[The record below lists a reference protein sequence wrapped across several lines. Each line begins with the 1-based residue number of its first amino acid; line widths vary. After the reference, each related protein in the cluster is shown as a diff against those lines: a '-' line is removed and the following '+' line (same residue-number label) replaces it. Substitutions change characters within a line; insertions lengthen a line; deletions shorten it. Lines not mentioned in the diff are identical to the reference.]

1 MELPLAL
8 ALLVALLTVA
18 GLVYFLHARTQ
29 RLRSQERESVTLRGN
44 LERFRVITDVE
55 AEVARLRTQAAAEHQ
70 QMQAALANEQARVY
84 AEIVEARRID
94 QGHFDQVRQQ
104 MVAIQ
109 QETATLDQRLA
120 ILRREAAELDDTL
133 MFAEHGLYQNQYDFE
148 TSEQYRKQIEQVR
161 DYQKS
166 LVKQSQA
173 AICQTTWTVEGNAAK
188 GRKMVSD
195 KIKLMLRAFN
205 GECDAAV
212 AKVRYDNFHVLE
224 KRIEKS
230 FTAVNKL
237 AAVNQCEITGLYFQL
252 KRDELRLVHEY
263 QEKLQAEREEQ
274 RMIKERMRD
283 EQLAAK
289 ELEKA
294 ERDAAREEARLA
306 ELLARAQEQQTER
319 AAAGVRHDQL
329 AGKIAEL
336 ESQLRV
342 ASEQR
347 RRVMSRAQQTRS
359 GHVYVISNIGS
370 FGEDI
375 YKIGMTRRYDP
386 QDRVKELGDA
396 SVPFRFDVHA
406 MIYCDDAPMLESA
419 LHRALAGHQVNLIN
433 SRKEFFR
440 VTLAQVEAIVRE
452 HHGHIQLTQW
462 AEAEE
467 YRKTEAL
474 RGGPHA

>member
-8 ALLVALLTVA
+8 ALIAALLTIA
-18 GLVYFLHARTQ
+18 GLVYFLHTRTQ
-29 RLRSQERESVTLRGN
+29 RLRSQESELVTLRGN

-55 AEVARLRTQAAAEHQ
+55 AEVARWRTHAAAEHQ
-70 QMQAALANEQARVY
+70 QMQAALAHEQTRVY
-84 AEIVEARRID
+84 AEIAEARRIG
-94 QGHFDQVRQQ
+94 QGHVDQVRQQ
-104 MVAIQ
+104 MVATQ
-109 QETATLDQRLA
+109 QETATLEQRLA
-120 ILRREAAELDDTL
+120 ILRREAAELDDAL
-133 MFAEHGLYQNQYDFE
+133 MFAEHGLYRSHYNFE

-173 AICQTTWTVEGNAAK
+173 AICKTTWTVEGNAAK

-237 AAVNQCEITGLYFQL
+237 AAVNQCEITDLYFQL

-306 ELLARAQEQQTER
+306 ELLARAQEQQAER
-319 AAAGVRHDQL
+319 AAAGVRSPTS
-329 AGKIAEL
+329 ARSART
-336 ESQLRV
+336 S
-342 ASEQR
+342 
-347 RRVMSRAQQTRS
+347 TRS
-359 GHVYVISNIGS
+359 
-370 FGEDI
+370 
-375 YKIGMTRRYDP
+375 
-386 QDRVKELGDA
+386 A
-396 SVPFRFDVHA
+396 
-406 MIYCDDAPMLESA
+406 
-419 LHRALAGHQVNLIN
+419 
-433 SRKEFFR
+433 
-440 VTLAQVEAIVRE
+440 
-452 HHGHIQLTQW
+452 
-462 AEAEE
+462 
-467 YRKTEAL
+467 
-474 RGGPHA
+474 

>member
-8 ALLVALLTVA
+8 ALIVALLALA
-18 GLVYFLHARTQ
+18 GLVYLLHARTRQ
-29 RLRSQERESVTLRGN
+29 LHARDRELVTLRGD
-44 LERFRVITDVE
+44 LERFRSITDVE
-55 AEVARLRTQAAAEHQ
+55 AEVARMRTQVAMENQ
-70 QMQAALANEQARVY
+70 QMQTALANEQARVH
-84 AEIVEARRID
+84 AEIAEARRIG
-94 QGHFDQVRQQ
+94 QGHFDQVGRQ
-104 MVAIQ
+104 MVAMQ
-109 QETATLDQRLA
+109 QEAATLEQRLVV
-120 ILRREAAELDDTL
+120 LRRETAELDDAL
-133 MFAEHGLYQNQYDFE
+133 MFAEHGLYRPHYDFE
-148 TSEQYRKQIEQVR
+148 TSEHYRKQIDQVR
-161 DYQKS
+161 DYQKR
-166 LVKQSQA
+166 LVKQDQA
-173 AICQTTWTVEGNAAK
+173 AVCRTTWTVEGNAAK
-188 GRKMVSD
+188 GRKMVGD

-212 AKVRYDNFHVLE
+212 AKVRYDNFHVLD

-230 FTAVNKL
+230 FEAVNKL
-237 AAVNQCEITGLYFQL
+237 AAVNQCEITDLYFRL

-294 ERDAAREEARLA
+294 ERDAAKEEARIA
-306 ELLARAQEQQTER
+306 ELLAKAQEQAEKT
-319 AAAGVRHDQL
+319 AAGAKHDQL
-329 AGKIAEL
+329 ARKVADL
-336 ESQLRV
+336 EAQLRV
-342 ASEQR
+342 AGEQR
-347 RRVMSRAQQTRS
+347 QRAISRAQQTRS

-370 FGEDI
+370 FGEDV

-386 QDRVKELGDA
+386 LDRVKELGDA

-406 MIYCDDAPMLESA
+406 LIYCDDAPTLETK
-419 LHRALAGHQVNLIN
+419 LHRALADHQVNLVN

-452 HHGHIQLTQW
+452 LHGQIVLTQW

-474 RGGPHA
+474 RRTRSVA